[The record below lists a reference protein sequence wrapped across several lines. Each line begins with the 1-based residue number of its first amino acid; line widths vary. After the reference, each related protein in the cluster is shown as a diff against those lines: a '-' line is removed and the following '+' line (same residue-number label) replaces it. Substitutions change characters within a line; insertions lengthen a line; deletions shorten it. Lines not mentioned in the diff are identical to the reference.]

1 MSGNFLPPGKVNA
14 STPSLVENQ
23 SASPSIHLPTAGV
36 RVYVVGGSAPSPVP
50 APTSPSPGKTS
61 LLLVT
66 SAAWVDITPLTDCAT
81 LKLIEDNS
89 VVGAPTTPFQIARPT
104 SSDTPNQFGQ
114 GQSYVFTAPP
124 GTYWAAG
131 VTIGAIRLPSSPSAS
146 TYFGQS
152 EDGGIGG

>member
-1 MSGNFLPPGKVNA
+1 MPNPNTVAGNRSVTSTAYGKTIALDVSVAGGFSPLPNP
-14 STPSLVENQ
+14 TP
-23 SASPSIHLPTAGV
+23 T
-36 RVYVVGGSAPSPVP
+36 SPVP
-50 APTSPSPGKTS
+50 GKTT

-66 SAAWVDITPLTDCAT
+66 SAAWVSVTPVTNCAT
-81 LKLIEDNS
+81 LSLIEDNS
-89 VVGAPTTPFQIARPT
+89 VAGAPTTPFQIARPT
-104 SSDTPNQFGQ
+104 SGDTALQFGQ
-114 GQSYVFTAPP
+114 GQSYLFTAPP